1 MWNLGLLFWEWQLIQ
16 IFQTLL
22 IRKARSRIV
31 WQTIVSQKKVSPFP
45 GLSDHQLTTIS
56 NCSHKYFT
64 KWDYATWF
72 IDADCVVRH
81 DVVAVDNDNG
91 DNGHNAVTSDFR
103 RALLRQTWGQKRD
116 VTNGQIYHGGTKA
129 GPHSRR
135 PGPRTGRILCH
146 LCENVKIYPLLSIA
160 FWWMDA
166 RWGWFSLS
174 IVWCLPTSGVQ
185 WCRTSNK
192 NFIQR

>member
-1 MWNLGLLFWEWQLIQ
+1 MRLRHVVYWRG
-16 IFQTLL
+16 
-22 IRKARSRIV
+22 
-31 WQTIVSQKKVSPFP
+31 
-45 GLSDHQLTTIS
+45 
-56 NCSHKYFT
+56 
-64 KWDYATWF
+64 
-72 IDADCVVRH
+72 CVVRH

-129 GPHSRR
+129 GPHSRQ

-166 RWGWFSLS
+166 RWGVVLF
-174 IVWCLPTSGVQ
+174 VWCLPTSGVQ

-192 NFIQR
+192 NLSIDRVTNCCFKGPNLAAIWL

>member
-1 MWNLGLLFWEWQLIQ
+1 MS
-16 IFQTLL
+16 QTLKS
-22 IRKARSRIV
+22 RKIIHYCLSTRSDPI
-31 WQTIVSQKKVSPFP
+31 P
-45 GLSDHQLTTIS
+45 GLSDHPLTAIS

-64 KWDYATWF
+64 QWDYATWF

-103 RALLRQTWGQKRD
+103 SSFTATKLGPKTWRDQRADLSSSRQ
-116 VTNGQIYHGGTKA
+116 
-129 GPHSRR
+129 
-135 PGPRTGRILCH
+135 PRGHVRRILCH

-166 RWGWFSLS
+166 RWGVLFVD
-174 IVWCLPTSGVQ
+174 IVVLACHTGVQ
-185 WCRTSNK
+185 RCRTSNK
-192 NFIQR
+192 TSLQR